1 MSAGARFDECL
12 AAASLRKAFQTLG
25 NLPVGEKGGWGGRYR
40 LITESVSNAWK
51 FTGR

>member
-25 NLPVGEKGGWGGRYR
+25 NLPVGEKGGWGGAVQIDYGKRFKRLEVYR
-40 LITESVSNAWK
+40 
-51 FTGR
+51 